1 MKNKSVH
8 PTIKTFKFCPACSSP
23 KIKANSPKSIR
34 CAKCGLEFFFNPS
47 GAVGAILTDKKGRIL
62 FLRRAK
68 EPSKGKL
75 GIPGGFADHFE
86 TAEEALIREI
96 KEETGLEIRKE
107 QLKYLCSTTNSYLY
121 AGVEYASI
129 DIYFTAEIDDS
140 KNIRAADDESSCVE
154 FIAPNEIK
162 NEDLSFDSLR
172 NAVKHYKALKNT

>member
-1 MKNKSVH
+1 MKNKNVH

-23 KIKANSPKSIR
+23 EIKANSRKSIK

-86 TAEEALIREI
+86 TAEEALVREI
-96 KEETGLEIRKE
+96 REETGLEIRKE
-107 QLKYLCSTTNSYLY
+107 QLRYLCSTTNSYLY

-129 DIYFTAEIDDS
+129 DIYFTAEIGDAE
-140 KNIRAADDESSCVE
+140 NIRAADDESSCVE
-154 FIAPNEIK
+154 FIAPCNIK
-162 NEDLSFDSLR
+162 SEDLSFGSLR
-172 NAVKHYKALKNT
+172 DAIRHFKIFKNI